1 MSKEKINHSLLYKE
15 YIVIGSG
22 LSGLSASKELS
33 KNNKEHLIVTSNFE
47 SSKVSKSDSFR
58 NSFFKK
64 KPVSPKINIKRFQR
78 EMEHWHNVYNIKNSN
93 FNLIQV
99 LSNSVGGLSRYWGAN
114 LGHDYA
120 ELIESNIEN
129 LIEVNRANSI
139 KDENKISMQS
149 DLSEKILF
157 SKSNKRSFID
167 FHSPFLGIAI
177 KNESQ
182 SICKKCGAYYCNC
195 DGKLLQPYKFNDE
208 KIIEFEIK
216 KIKKDGNIFL
226 LTGTNHEKRRETISC
241 KYLIFAC
248 GPIISPLLV
257 NMIKE
262 IPNELNLNHN
272 GLFSFP
278 FISLFK
284 IKNKPLALS
293 NLNLSIY
300 TSKTAKNHKDPE
312 AYANIY
318 PLKPQLLIK
327 YPLLKRIS
335 NMILNRLYYCV
346 VYTDSTFVNSKLN
359 IKESKIKGE
368 YKKKFYFFSIFIYL
382 RIIFFLFR
390 KAFCLPILFPI
401 YSSPGTDIHYG
412 STLSNINFGKNL
424 NNKIFFYDSSKIK
437 KVSSINPTVRN
448 LTFSRRKFRN
458 WIKEH

>member
-1 MSKEKINHSLLYKE
+1 MPKEKIKDNLLYKE

-33 KNNKEHLIVTSNFE
+33 KNKKEHLIVTSNYE
-47 SSKVSKSDSFR
+47 PSKVSKSDTFR
-58 NSFFKK
+58 NSIFKRK
-64 KPVSPKINIKRFQR
+64 SVSPKIHIKRFQR
-78 EMEHWHNVYNIKNSN
+78 EMENWQNVYNIKHSS
-93 FNLIQV
+93 FNLIQI

-114 LGHDYA
+114 LGHDYS
-120 ELIESNIEN
+120 EVIESNIEN
-129 LIEVNRANSI
+129 LIEVNRANLI
-139 KDENKISMQS
+139 RDDNKISMQS

-157 SKSNKRSFID
+157 SKSNEKSFIN

-195 DGKLLQPYKFNDE
+195 DGKLLQPYKFNNE
-208 KIIEFEIK
+208 KIIEFEVK
-216 KIKKDGNIFL
+216 KIKQDGNIFF
-226 LTGTNHEKRRETISC
+226 LTGINHENRRETISC

-257 NMIKE
+257 NMIKK

-278 FISLFK
+278 FLSFYK

-300 TSKTAKNHKDPE
+300 SSKTAKYQKDPE
-312 AYANIY
+312 AYANIF

-327 YPLLKRIS
+327 YPFLNGIS
-335 NMILNRLYYCV
+335 DKILNRLYYCV

-359 IKESKIKGE
+359 IKESKVKGE

-382 RIIFFLFR
+382 RIILFLLR

-412 STLSNINFGKNL
+412 STLSNVDFGKNL
-424 NNKIFFYDSSKIK
+424 NNKIFFYDSSTIK
-437 KVSSINPTVRN
+437 KISSINPTVRN
-448 LTFSRRKFRN
+448 LTLSKRKFRD
-458 WIKEH
+458 WITNH